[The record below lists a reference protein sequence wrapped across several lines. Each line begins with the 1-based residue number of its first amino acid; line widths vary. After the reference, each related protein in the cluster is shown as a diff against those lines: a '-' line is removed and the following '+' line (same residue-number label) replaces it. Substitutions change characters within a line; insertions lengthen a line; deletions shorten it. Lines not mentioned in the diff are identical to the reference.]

1 MTEDQGSCKL
11 EVKHGENAVV
21 WGRSLIMLMRTFLSL
36 LFALRVSAPAFAAK
50 RNVLLIVADDLG
62 FQGSKAGK
70 PAAKKKKVK

>member
-1 MTEDQGSCKL
+1 
-11 EVKHGENAVV
+11 
-21 WGRSLIMLMRTFLSL
+21 MLMRTFLSL